1 MKQRIVT
8 AVIALIMFIPIIL
21 YGNWPFVVLTYIMA
35 TIGLF
40 ELFKMYSS
48 KKTFLI
54 PTILAM
60 ISLWLILLPVQLQLT
75 MLPKIN
81 ILMILTILLLIYTV
95 VTENRFT
102 FTEVG
107 FIVITL
113 IYISMG
119 FYFFM
124 HARLLGLNY
133 LLFVLFT
140 IWATDTGAYF
150 TGYTLGKRK
159 LWPKISPNK
168 TIEGAIGGLVSAV
181 VVAVIFQLIYPFSI
195 PIYSLIVVAIIIS
208 IFGQIGDLVASAYK
222 RHYKVKDSG
231 NILPGHGGILD
242 RFDSL
247 LFVLPI
253 LYIIQFI

>member
-1 MKQRIVT
+1 MKQRIIT
-8 AVIALIMFIPIIL
+8 AVIALIVFIPIIL
-21 YGNWPFVVLTYIMA
+21 YGDWPFIALTYVMA

-40 ELFKMYSS
+40 ELLKMY
-48 KKTFLI
+48 KTQKLFLI
-54 PTILAM
+54 PTILGT
-60 ISLWLILLPVQLQLT
+60 ISLWLILLPEQIQLT
-75 MLPKIN
+75 SLPKTNVLI
-81 ILMILTILLLIYTV
+81 ILAILLLIYTV
-95 VTENRFT
+95 ITENKFT

-119 FYFFM
+119 FYFFI
-124 HARLLGLNY
+124 HTRLLGLNY
-133 LLFVLFT
+133 LLFILFT

-150 TGYTLGKRK
+150 TGYALGKRK

-181 VVAVIFQLIYPFSI
+181 VIAIIFQLVYPFSI
-195 PIYSLIVVAIIIS
+195 PIYSIIVVAIIIS
-208 IFGQIGDLVASAYK
+208 IFGQVGDLVASAYK
-222 RHYKVKDSG
+222 RHYGVKDSG

-242 RFDSL
+242 RLDSL